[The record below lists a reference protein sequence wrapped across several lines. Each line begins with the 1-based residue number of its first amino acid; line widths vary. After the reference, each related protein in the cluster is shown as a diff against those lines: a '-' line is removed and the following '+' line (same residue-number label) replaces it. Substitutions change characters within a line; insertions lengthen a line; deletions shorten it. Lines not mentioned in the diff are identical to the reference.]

1 MESCAAGNICKYCL
15 CECGPA
21 ELDNVW
27 VQDWKRTKQRQ
38 PVRKKKILQTRFRR
52 TLYDTL
58 FLCFILQTLALSYM
72 AGTISRFVI

>member
-38 PVRKKKILQTRFRR
+38 PVRKKKNTSNKVQTYS
-52 TLYDTL
+52 L
-58 FLCFILQTLALSYM
+58 
-72 AGTISRFVI
+72 